1 MKFLSWNCQGLG
13 TPLTIQA
20 LRVLVTQE
28 RPSLVF
34 LMETKNQEQM
44 VHRVRR
50 RLKFQNCFLVDP
62 DGVVGGLAIF

>member
-1 MKFLSWNCQGLG
+1 M
-13 TPLTIQA
+13 
-20 LRVLVTQE
+20 TQE
-28 RPSLVF
+28 MPNLVF

>member
-1 MKFLSWNCQGLG
+1 M
-13 TPLTIQA
+13 TIQA

-28 RPSLVF
+28 MPNLVF